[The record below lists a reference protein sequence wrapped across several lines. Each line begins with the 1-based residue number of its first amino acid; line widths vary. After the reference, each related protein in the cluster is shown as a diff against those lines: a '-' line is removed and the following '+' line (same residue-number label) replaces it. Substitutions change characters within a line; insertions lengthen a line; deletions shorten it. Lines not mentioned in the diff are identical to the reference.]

1 MSQQLLTEWERRLRI
16 NVNAHNLAE
25 RRFSWLDNVMG
36 AVALATIVLLGTVAT
51 SADLTGGWTTWL
63 VIGVTSVGALCSAFQ
78 TQLRLGPTAMA
89 HQAAARQYS
98 MLRRGVEEAKQ
109 LPADKMAERVTQLRE
124 QWDNLAANVPNV
136 PSRLRARAKEQG
148 AATSGGPTP

>member
-1 MSQQLLTEWERRLRI
+1 VSQQLLTEWERRLGI
-16 NVNAHNLAE
+16 NIDAHNLAE

-36 AVALATIVLLGTVAT
+36 AVSLATIVLLGTVAT
-51 SADLTGGWTTWL
+51 SADLTSGWATWL

-89 HQAAARQYS
+89 HQAAARQYG

-124 QWDNLAANVPNV
+124 QWDNLAVNAPNVPNRV
-136 PSRLRARAKEQG
+136 RARAKEKALSQ
-148 AATSGGPTP
+148 PT

>member
-25 RRFSWLDNVMG
+25 RRFHWLDNVMG

-51 SADLTGGWTTWL
+51 STDLTGGWTWL

-136 PSRLRARAKEQG
+136 PSRLRIRAKEK
-148 AATSGGPTP
+148 AAAASGGPTP